1 MVGDSAELLIW
12 EQWGGDWRD
21 VFILNKQNEIME
33 VYNLTEHNLN
43 DPSNYTE
50 LKEKL
55 IAAAQSE

>member
-1 MVGDSAELLIW
+1 MVGDSTELLIW

-33 VYNLTEHNLN
+33 IYNLTEHNLN
-43 DPSNYTE
+43 DPNNYTE

>member
-43 DPSNYTE
+43 DPSNYIE